1 MFIHIVRRY
10 DEYPISTSDVAL
22 NTMQKH
28 AIRTIKQTFC
38 KAIEIA
44 IQQHWLSLN

>member
-22 NTMQKH
+22 NIMQKH
-28 AIRTIKQTFC
+28 AIHTIKQTFC
-38 KAIEIA
+38 KVVAITT
-44 IQQHWLSLN
+44 QHVGYP

>member
-1 MFIHIVRRY
+1 MFIHIVRHY

-28 AIRTIKQTFC
+28 AIHTIKQTFC
-38 KAIEIA
+38 KAEGVA
-44 IQQHWLSLN
+44 IQHVGHP

>member
-10 DEYPISTSDVAL
+10 DEYPTSTSDVAL
-22 NTMQKH
+22 NTIQKH

-38 KAIEIA
+38 EAEGTAIL
-44 IQQHWLSLN
+44 HVDYP